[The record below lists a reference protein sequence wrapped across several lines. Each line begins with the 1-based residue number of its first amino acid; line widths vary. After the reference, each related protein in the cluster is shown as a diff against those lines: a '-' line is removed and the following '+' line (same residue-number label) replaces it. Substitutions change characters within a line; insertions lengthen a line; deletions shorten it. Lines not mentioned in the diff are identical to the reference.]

1 MTGLSNNN
9 VQSKVSFKGNK
20 MTGSSNNNVQ
30 GKVSFKGN
38 TMTGSSN
45 NNVHSKVSFKG
56 NTMTG
61 SSNNNVHS
69 KVSFKGNTMTGSSN
83 NNVHIT
89 MQVHLTDQIRS
100 IKTQCN
106 AVYPKICFRK
116 CHISVLGV
124 EKYHKF
130 SGGEYPQ
137 TSLLVHTIPHQTFCQ
152 TSS

>member
-1 MTGLSNNN
+1 MFKFKYIPKGNMMTGSSNDN
-9 VQSKVSFKGNK
+9 VQSKVSFKRNT
-20 MTGSSNNNVQ
+20 MTGSSKNNVQ
-30 GKVSFKGN
+30 SKVSFKGN

-45 NNVHSKVSFKG
+45 NTVHSKVSFKG

-61 SSNNNVHS
+61 SSNNNVQS
-69 KVSFKGNTMTGSSN
+69 KVSLKRQQG
-83 NNVHIT
+83 
-89 MQVHLTDQIRS
+89 D
-100 IKTQCN
+100 

-124 EKYHKF
+124 EKYQKF